1 MFQHKP
7 TFYWIPDKDDPYLD
21 MNDADDGAK
30 VQAALGLQHHFYNIC
45 KTPDELIAMTC
56 QYAKHHFQLEAE
68 KCAIADSF
76 FKYRSDFSFHIYYQI
91 EQRLM
96 LAERK
101 KSSDLSSQLKQATEM
116 ILQKEGQI
124 QRLNKKKAVHLRVI
138 RLLAYLSALLLIA
151 LLYSLFA
158 V

>member
-1 MFQHKP
+1 
-7 TFYWIPDKDDPYLD
+7 
-21 MNDADDGAK
+21 
-30 VQAALGLQHHFYNIC
+30 
-45 KTPDELIAMTC
+45 
-56 QYAKHHFQLEAE
+56 
-68 KCAIADSF
+68 
-76 FKYRSDFSFHIYYQI
+76 
-91 EQRLM
+91 M
-96 LAERK
+96 LAERE
-101 KSSDLSSQLKQATEM
+101 KSRALSSQLKQATEM

>member
-1 MFQHKP
+1 
-7 TFYWIPDKDDPYLD
+7 
-21 MNDADDGAK
+21 
-30 VQAALGLQHHFYNIC
+30 
-45 KTPDELIAMTC
+45 
-56 QYAKHHFQLEAE
+56 
-68 KCAIADSF
+68 
-76 FKYRSDFSFHIYYQI
+76 
-91 EQRLM
+91 M

-116 ILQKEGQI
+116 ILQKEGHI

-151 LLYSLFA
+151 LLYSLLA